1 MRMSRRNSKVEECS
15 IKHQGKK
22 KKRRK
27 PMTMMTTLGHSQDKI
42 NNGIKVRTVIEN
54 LFSSKSRKS
63 PKFRGE
69 CGDPITRNFYNPKW
83 V

>member
-1 MRMSRRNSKVEECS
+1 
-15 IKHQGKK
+15 
-22 KKRRK
+22 
-27 PMTMMTTLGHSQDKI
+27 MTMMTTLGHSQDKI

>member
-1 MRMSRRNSKVEECS
+1 
-15 IKHQGKK
+15 
-22 KKRRK
+22 
-27 PMTMMTTLGHSQDKI
+27 MTMMTTLGHNQDKI

-54 LFSSKSRKS
+54 LFSSKSRKF

-69 CGDPITRNFYNPKW
+69 CRDPITRNFYNPKW